1 MWLNPALTS
10 ESAIAGYRQALAASA
25 PKHLVIDGLFND
37 EKLRQVCRILQ
48 QPTAWQTQ
56 KHTYAALYV
65 SEMKWQITP
74 KSQRFVQRDLW
85 LRSKADP
92 HVAALALEFLAFLRG
107 HEFLALLTE
116 LFSVPITDIHL
127 DDPER
132 NTNYFRLGA
141 RDFINQHADDSPGR
155 EICLLLYL
163 NENWQ
168 AEQGGELVFA
178 GTSAQPIAIAPLF
191 NRCVLFDPSAE
202 GTEHWVQ
209 PVNDTSLGLQRYNV
223 TSWYWGE

>member
-1 MWLNPALTS
+1 MWLNPALTR
-10 ESAIAGYRQALAASA
+10 ESAIAGYRRALIASA

-92 HVAALALEFLAFLRG
+92 HVAALALEFLALLRG
-107 HEFLALLTE
+107 HEFLALLSE

-141 RDFINQHADDSPGR
+141 RDFIN
-155 EICLLLYL
+155 
-163 NENWQ
+163 
-168 AEQGGELVFA
+168 
-178 GTSAQPIAIAPLF
+178 
-191 NRCVLFDPSAE
+191 
-202 GTEHWVQ
+202 
-209 PVNDTSLGLQRYNV
+209 
-223 TSWYWGE
+223 